1 MKGEIAYKP
10 HHTMLILTVA
20 MGISSCSGNCVHLL
34 EKHKVRGTNT
44 AWENIAF
51 LPPAQRERLF
61 INEEEWNLLLVTY
74 FFTLP
79 ASRQKESSPLNHLC
93 PNKWFYKEVSGEIL
107 QTKNEEEK

>member
-1 MKGEIAYKP
+1 MPLKVSRRKAGGSKAKYNERRNSLQAP
-10 HHTMLILTVA
+10 SHMLILTVA

-61 INEEEWNLLLVTY
+61 INEEEWKH
-74 FFTLP
+74 LP
-79 ASRQKESSPLNHLC
+79 LPSC
-93 PNKWFYKEVSGEIL
+93 P
-107 QTKNEEEK
+107 